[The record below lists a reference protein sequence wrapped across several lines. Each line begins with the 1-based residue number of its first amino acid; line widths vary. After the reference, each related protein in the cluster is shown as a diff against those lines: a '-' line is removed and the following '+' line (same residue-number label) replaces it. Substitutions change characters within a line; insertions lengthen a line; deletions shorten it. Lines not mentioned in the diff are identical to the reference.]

1 MEKEIEYLLIHEN
14 ILESANITKSH
25 ALTDVEVAKLV
36 VNKDIIQKFI
46 QLYGISI
53 QFDIWNNKYWDKTLL
68 MLEVVKS
75 LWEISEQIWNIDKV
89 FKKAQEQDKK

>member
-53 QFDIWNNKYWDKTLL
+53 QFDIGNNKY
-68 MLEVVKS
+68 
-75 LWEISEQIWNIDKV
+75 
-89 FKKAQEQDKK
+89 